1 MESIDFWHFSDDLT
15 TVQATLLI
23 FGVDPSEIQDD
34 VLGDNPFFKPSGFDA
49 VFNAMTSDILN
60 NKLNATIRY
69 PAFGGGFSE
78 YPHDDNAEPY
88 WKATKVNV
96 SDLKAWLLSKNY
108 KPAFFFGE
116 QSSNEPDYLNPNHQ
130 RYSAKLAASIKAW
143 QAMED
148 ENLLLR
154 KSSPKSAMI
163 DWLTIKYEELG
174 LTYENKISIEAI
186 KDCAKV
192 ANWHKGGA
200 PITPEKATLPTP

>member
-1 MESIDFWHFSDDLT
+1 MEPIDFWHFSDDLT

-60 NKLNATIRY
+60 KKLNATIHY
-69 PAFGGGFSE
+69 PVFGGGFSE
-78 YPHDDNAEPY
+78 YPHDNNAEPY
-88 WKATKVNV
+88 WNETKVNV

-143 QAMED
+143 QAMD
-148 ENLLLR
+148 DDNLLQ
-154 KSSPKSAMI
+154 KKSPKQAMEA
-163 DWLTIKYEELG
+163 WMQSRYKELG
-174 LTYENKISIEAI
+174 LERNGEINKKGITE
-186 KDCAKV
+186 CATV
-192 ANWHKGGA
+192 ANWNTDGGA
-200 PITPEKATLPTP
+200 PTTPEKTNLPTP